1 VIREIFVKVHKEKE
15 LLREKKL
22 VQNNQPV
29 CGLLKAEVAE
39 VADICCSA
47 EQSLE
52 LSLKVSAIFQIFTH
66 TDFLFLHL
74 HNNFNQV

>member
-1 VIREIFVKVHKEKE
+1 MIREIFVKVHKEKE

-39 VADICCSA
+39 VLVADICCSA

-52 LSLKVSAIFQIFTH
+52 LSLKVSAIFRIVTH

-74 HNNFNQV
+74 HSN

>member
-1 VIREIFVKVHKEKE
+1 
-15 LLREKKL
+15 
-22 VQNNQPV
+22 
-29 CGLLKAEVAE
+29 LKAEVAE

-52 LSLKVSAIFQIFTH
+52 LSLKVSAIFQIVTH